1 MGYNRAV
8 LAHLA
13 EAGATSVSIL
23 RDGRFAVGTRP
34 DRDSIAAFWVPAVR
48 ADMVVEKARAMIR
61 RGDPMRMLREAAA
74 QCGVV
79 LVPHERAYRMAKDS
93 AAVLD
98 RAVELAKSDGR
109 MAKLIAEQ
117 RSYAA
122 AEMKLRQTLML
133 GSVASQMVARAF
145 R

>member
-1 MGYNRAV
+1 
-8 LAHLA
+8 
-13 EAGATSVSIL
+13 
-23 RDGRFAVGTRP
+23 
-34 DRDSIAAFWVPAVR
+34 
-48 ADMVVEKARAMIR
+48 
-61 RGDPMRMLREAAA
+61 
-74 QCGVV
+74 
-79 LVPHERAYRMAKDS
+79 MAKDS

-109 MAKLIAEQ
+109 MAKLVAEQ